1 MHVAHVLRKLDP
13 AAWGGVET
21 HVHAL
26 AAALRARDVGG
37 TLFAP
42 RRGPEDEAPGGAP
55 VERYRALLPV
65 LGPAERR
72 RALWAVG
79 GNLISLD
86 LPLRL
91 ARDARFALAH
101 AHTQRRVGGAVRVA
115 MRHTGRPYVVSIH
128 GPLLSAPAWVAEES
142 ARRRGRSLDVGQPWG
157 ALVGARRVLRDADR
171 VIVFNRAEEAA
182 VRTHLAPHGRA
193 ERVVRMSQGVD
204 ARRFAR
210 GHRRATRRALGLD
223 DETPLVMQV
232 GRLGAQKN
240 QAFALEV
247 FARAGGP
254 GVLAFVG
261 AETDPGEADALRD
274 AARAAGVAERVRLL
288 GNQPPERI
296 PDLLAAAD
304 LVLAPSRHEAF
315 GLQVVE
321 AWAAGRPTLFAAVG
335 GQADLAAHLDAGMAL
350 AAGDAGAWVDRL
362 RGLLADPQARRA
374 LGHAAQ
380 RAAASFDWGAVAA
393 RHESLYAAVCHE
405 RGRAPKRL

>member
-182 VRTHLAPHGRA
+182 VEGRRR
-193 ERVVRMSQGVD
+193 EPRVAGVD
-204 ARRFAR
+204 LPEEDVAQRLAVGGAGAARLEE
-210 GHRRATRRALGLD
+210 GQHRVGEVAD
-223 DETPLVMQV
+223 VPPQV
-232 GRLGAQKN
+232 GRAAVRDVDEPRRAGVPSDRAVVGLERRLRRVRPLPRDRAVAAPRVETQRGAVPPHRRRRAPPRCLRRVAGERANRRRSVLIAAPPHLLPHFGLVGRRRRRPPRRHILHLCGGAQ
-240 QAFALEV
+240 QLDVAREERRRRQRLRRVLEPRV
-247 FARAGGP
+247 PLRRRRAA
-254 GVLAFVG
+254 VSRAV
-261 AETDPGEADALRD
+261 
-274 AARAAGVAERVRLL
+274 RAAGM
-288 GNQPPERI
+288 G
-296 PDLLAAAD
+296 
-304 LVLAPSRHEAF
+304 S
-315 GLQVVE
+315 G
-321 AWAAGRPTLFAAVG
+321 
-335 GQADLAAHLDAGMAL
+335 
-350 AAGDAGAWVDRL
+350 
-362 RGLLADPQARRA
+362 
-374 LGHAAQ
+374 
-380 RAAASFDWGAVAA
+380 
-393 RHESLYAAVCHE
+393 
-405 RGRAPKRL
+405 